1 LPHQAIACGLTISAA
16 VGTTKG
22 LGLKDVDIPQE
33 WIFPVRKCEYAFS
46 ILYVSLLRS
55 MFHSADF

>member
-1 LPHQAIACGLTISAA
+1 LTISAA

-55 MFHSADF
+55 MFYYADI